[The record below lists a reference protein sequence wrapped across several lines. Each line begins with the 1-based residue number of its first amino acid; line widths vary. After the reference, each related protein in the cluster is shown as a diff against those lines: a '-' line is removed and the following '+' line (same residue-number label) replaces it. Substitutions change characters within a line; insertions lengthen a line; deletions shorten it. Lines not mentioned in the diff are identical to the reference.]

1 MSSIRKRALSL
12 CLSLAL
18 CLGLSLPAAAAASFT
33 DVGAASPYYDA
44 VRWAMEN
51 GVTNGTTKTTFS
63 PDATCTRAQLAMFL
77 WRAAGEPEPAL
88 TEQQFMDVTDPSAYY
103 YKAVQWTAEKDM
115 WGFGTF
121 DPHVACTRLD
131 AVFFLWLANGSPKMD
146 GEFPFADVPFGDG
159 DEHGQP
165 IYWHADQAVLWA
177 VENGITSGTTETTF
191 SPDLPCTRGQVITFL
206 YRAAQAVTTA
216 K

>member
-1 MSSIRKRALSL
+1 
-12 CLSLAL
+12 
-18 CLGLSLPAAAAASFT
+18 
-33 DVGAASPYYDA
+33 
-44 VRWAMEN
+44 MEN

-63 PDATCTRAQLAMFL
+63 PDAPCTRAQLATFL

-103 YKAVQWTAEKDM
+103 YKAVQWAAEKDM

-131 AVFFLWLANGSPKMD
+131 AVFFLWRANGSPKMD

-177 VENGITSGTTETTF
+177 VGERHHQRHHGDPP
-191 SPDLPCTRGQVITFL
+191 SPPISPVPGPGHHLPVPGRAGGD
-206 YRAAQAVTTA
+206 YRKVRAGEPQAKKAAAA
-216 K
+216 KRQPPPFIKSARVQCRPDAFC